1 MLALKQYL
9 WMGHLALIAL
19 VALVGADLFWAIMA
33 SRLESGTQA
42 PTLSR
47 PAVQPPEQR
56 GFQQYAIVQ
65 ERNLFGG
72 RGRQAAVAP
81 KPAAPA
87 KAVPTKTGPTLKLVG
102 TVVGSA
108 EHTYAVIED
117 LSTKKQDL
125 YRLGDLIREA
135 KILEITRQ
143 RVLLESRGRRE
154 ELLSFQ
160 QLESASPAAAPSP
173 AGETSPRQSILQRPG
188 AQLLE
193 GKPRVDAQDDAD
205 EDDVEQIGDNTWR
218 VNREELSDQ
227 LENLGQK
234 LSETRLTPHFTGGQP
249 DGFMISNI
257 PKNSLL
263 ERIGLR
269 NGDVLKGMNGQK
281 FSSPDELLRMYDQFQ
296 SEPQLR
302 LELERGK
309 RSETLTYEVR

>member
-1 MLALKQYL
+1 
-9 WMGHLALIAL
+9 
-19 VALVGADLFWAIMA
+19 
-33 SRLESGTQA
+33 
-42 PTLSR
+42 
-47 PAVQPPEQR
+47 
-56 GFQQYAIVQ
+56 VQ

-117 LSTKKQDL
+117 LSTKKQEL